1 MADGKTRI
9 AIVVG
14 GKGRGS
20 NMRALAERI
29 AATDDLEVVAVV
41 APKADIPAVET
52 ALSLGLNVRVVPAGD
67 GYDDRLAEALAD
79 ADWVCLAGYLR
90 LFPTP
95 VLAAHAGRVLNIHPA
110 LLPKFGGKG
119 MYGMHVHDAVVAAGE
134 AESGCTVHFVT
145 EHYDEGAVIAQAR
158 CAVLPTDSAEEVAAK
173 VLKLEH
179 ETYFAALRR
188 LTSAG

>member
-1 MADGKTRI
+1 MTNQKAKI

-29 AATDDLEVVAVV
+29 AQTDDLEVVAVV
-41 APKADIPAVET
+41 APKVDIPAVET
-52 ALSLGLNVRVVPAGD
+52 AQSLNLPVRVVPTGE
-67 GYDDRLAEALAD
+67 GYDDRLADALAD

-90 LFPTP
+90 LFPTS
-95 VLAAHAGRVLNIHPA
+95 VLNTHAGRVLNIHPA

-119 MYGMHVHDAVVAAGE
+119 MYGMHVHEAVVAAGE
-134 AESGCTVHFVT
+134 TESGCTVHFVT
-145 EHYDEGAVIAQAR
+145 ERYDEGAVVAQAK
-158 CAVLPTDSAEEVAAK
+158 CEVLPSDSAEEVAAK

-188 LTSAG
+188 LTMG

>member
-1 MADGKTRI
+1 MTNQKVKI

-29 AATDDLEVVAVV
+29 AQTDDLEVVAVV

-52 ALSLGLNVRVVPAGD
+52 AQSLHLPVRVVPTGE
-67 GYDDRLAEALAD
+67 GYDDRLADALAD

-90 LFPTP
+90 LFPTS
-95 VLAAHAGRVLNIHPA
+95 VLNAHAGRVLNIHPA

-134 AESGCTVHFVT
+134 TESGCTVHFVT
-145 EHYDEGAVIAQAR
+145 EHYDEGAVIAQAK
-158 CAVLPTDSAEEVAAK
+158 CEVLPKDSAEEVAAK

-188 LTSAG
+188 LTMG

>member
-1 MADGKTRI
+1 MTNQKVKI

-29 AATDDLEVVAVV
+29 AQTDDLEVVAVV
-41 APKADIPAVET
+41 APKAEIPAVET
-52 ALSLGLNVRVVPAGD
+52 AQSLDLPVRVVPTGE
-67 GYDDRLAEALAD
+67 GYDDRLADALAD

-90 LFPTP
+90 LFPTS
-95 VLAAHAGRVLNIHPA
+95 VLNAHAGRVLNIHPA

-119 MYGMHVHDAVVAAGE
+119 MYGMHVHEAVVAAGE
-134 AESGCTVHFVT
+134 TESGCTVHFVT
-145 EHYDEGAVIAQAR
+145 EHYDEGAVIAQAK
-158 CAVLPTDSAEEVAAK
+158 CELLPSDSAEEVAAK

-188 LTSAG
+188 LTMG

>member
-1 MADGKTRI
+1 MTNQKVKI

-29 AATDDLEVVAVV
+29 AQTDDLEVVAVV

-52 ALSLGLNVRVVPAGD
+52 AQSLHLPVRVVPTGE
-67 GYDDRLAEALAD
+67 GYDDRLADALAD

-90 LFPTP
+90 LFPTS
-95 VLAAHAGRVLNIHPA
+95 VLNAHAGRVLNIHPA

-119 MYGMHVHDAVVAAGE
+119 MYGMHVHEAVVAAGE
-134 AESGCTVHFVT
+134 TESGCTVHFVT
-145 EHYDEGAVIAQAR
+145 EHYDEGAVIAQAK
-158 CAVLPTDSAEEVAAK
+158 CEVLPTDSADEVAAK

-188 LTSAG
+188 LTMG

>member
-1 MADGKTRI
+1 MANGKTRI

-29 AATDDLEVVAVV
+29 ATTDDLEVVAVV

-52 ALSLGLNVRVVPAGD
+52 ALSLGLNVRVVAAGD

-79 ADWVCLAGYLR
+79 ADWICLAGYLR
-90 LFPTP
+90 LFPTS

-119 MYGMHVHDAVVAAGE
+119 MYGMHVHEAVVAAGE
-134 AESGCTVHFVT
+134 RESGCTVHFVT
-145 EHYDEGAVIAQAR
+145 KHYDEGAVIAQAK
-158 CAVLPTDSAEEVAAK
+158 CEVLPTDSAEEVAAK

-188 LTSAG
+188 LTSAV